1 MAECLLE
8 AGASCSDFTFDGE
21 RCYYVALT
29 QAIKQLLL
37 AHAQRCSTLPTP
49 LCPTLWVCCLLPKTL
64 FVLAALNVLAAI
76 SMMIAERL
84 TCL

>member
-1 MAECLLE
+1 LRHKELIILRFAGHCEVAECLLE

-37 AHAQRCSTLPTP
+37 AHAQRSRSQFA
-49 LCPTLWVCCLLPKTL
+49 LLSIL
-64 FVLAALNVLAAI
+64 SA
-76 SMMIAERL
+76 
-84 TCL
+84 